1 MAPAELEALLLTH
14 PLISD
19 AAVIGVPAQEEGNE
33 VPRAYIVADQTKLSE
48 AEVKAFVK
56 RELASYKQ
64 LRGGVVYVK
73 AVPKSPTGKILR
85 RELRELVKR
94 ESRSARL

>member
-1 MAPAELEALLLTH
+1 M
-14 PLISD
+14 D
-19 AAVIGVPAQEEGNE
+19 AAVIGVPVPGEEGNE
-33 VPRAYIVADQTKLSE
+33 VPRAYVVADQAKLPE

-73 AVPKSPTGKILR
+73 AIPKSPTGKILR
-85 RELRELVKR
+85 RELRDLVKR
-94 ESRSARL
+94 EESRQARL